1 MNAADKARPITDIM
15 REVNEGRLVDE
26 ASDALKRVIAGV
38 QRSLKKGSVTIVIDV
53 IPDKAGDTAVCELE
67 AKVTVKVPA
76 KSMRK
81 SVFFIDESGNLS
93 RRDARQNEMFEGH
106 EGGKGGTISER
117 AIAARPAIVS

>member
-67 AKVTVKVPA
+67 AKVTSKVPA
-76 KSMRK
+76 K
-81 SVFFIDESGNLS
+81 
-93 RRDARQNEMFEGH
+93 
-106 EGGKGGTISER
+106 
-117 AIAARPAIVS
+117 